1 MQLKIKT
8 FALVFLF
15 MCVSTVIF
23 GQNQADSANLSSPY
37 HTIRTHLRFLEDDN
51 LYKPSEAA
59 KALPSNIVSAEKKA
73 IRLKQIL
80 DGKGLRVSMSQLPR
94 NENYGDTLA
103 TESIYVLFPKELPE
117 VYLEKIDNQW
127 LYSEET
133 VNAIAK
139 LHREVYPFG
148 TDVLINLIPKGGQSE
163 ILGIKIWQII
173 GVLGLLIAVFLIHK
187 ITTHLFRLLLR
198 RLLKTRAKAAI
209 LDPKLIFNIARLS
222 SIILMFWIL
231 IRLLPILQF
240 PVEIVS
246 TVIIGLRIMRTVFA
260 ILLGFK
266 LVDLLTLYVKRATD
280 KTGNTLDNQIVPI
293 IRQSL
298 DIIIGVIGVI
308 VILNYLKVNVTAL
321 IAGISIGGL
330 ALALAAQETV
340 KNLIG
345 SVMIFVDRPFQ
356 IGDYIVTKTAS
367 GTVEEVGFRSTRI
380 RSAENSVLT
389 IPNGTLANM
398 VIDNFGLRIYRRYKT
413 DLTLTYDTNPEK
425 ITAYVEGIKTI
436 ILEHPKTRKE
446 GYQVHFNNLSASS
459 LDILLIVYFQV
470 TDWTEELESR
480 QELLL
485 EILKL
490 AKELGIEFAYPT
502 TSVHLVNTNK
512 S

>member
-1 MQLKIKT
+1 
-8 FALVFLF
+8 
-15 MCVSTVIF
+15 
-23 GQNQADSANLSSPY
+23 
-37 HTIRTHLRFLEDDN
+37 
-51 LYKPSEAA
+51 
-59 KALPSNIVSAEKKA
+59 
-73 IRLKQIL
+73 
-80 DGKGLRVSMSQLPR
+80 
-94 NENYGDTLA
+94 
-103 TESIYVLFPKELPE
+103 LPE
-117 VYLEKIDNQW
+117 VYVEKVGNQW

-133 VNAIAK
+133 MNAIAK

-148 TDVLINLIPKGGQSE
+148 TDVLINLIPKGGQSKV
-163 ILGIKIWQII
+163 LGIKIWQIVGI
-173 GVLGLLIAVFLIHK
+173 LGLLIVVFLIHK
-187 ITTHLFRLLLR
+187 ITTYLFRLLLR

-209 LDPKLIFNIARLS
+209 LDPKLIFSIARLS
-222 SIILMFWIL
+222 SIILMVWIL

-246 TVIIGLRIMRTVFA
+246 TIIIGLRIMRTVFV

-266 LVDLLTLYVKRATD
+266 LVDLLALYVKRATD
-280 KTGNTLDNQIVPI
+280 KTENTLDNQIVPI

-345 SVMIFVDRPFQ
+345 SVMIFIDRPFQ
-356 IGDYIVTKTAS
+356 IGDYIVTKSAS

-398 VIDNFGLRIYRRYKT
+398 VIDNFGLRVYRRYKT
-413 DLTLTYDTNPEK
+413 DLTLTYNTSSEN
-425 ITAYVEGIKTI
+425 ITAFVEGIKTI
-436 ILEHPKTRKE
+436 IAEHPKTRKE
-446 GYQVHFNNLSASS
+446 GFQVHFNNLSASS

-470 TDWTEELESR
+470 ADWTEELESR
-480 QELLL
+480 QDLLL
-485 EILKL
+485 SILKL
-490 AKELGIEFAYPT
+490 AKEIGVEFAYPT
-502 TSVHLVNTNK
+502 TSVHLVNPDK
-512 S
+512 